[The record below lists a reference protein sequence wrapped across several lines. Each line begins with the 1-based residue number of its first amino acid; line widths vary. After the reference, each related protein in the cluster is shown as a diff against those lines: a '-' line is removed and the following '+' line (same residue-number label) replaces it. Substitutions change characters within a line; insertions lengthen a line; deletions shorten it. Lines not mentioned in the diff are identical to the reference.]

1 VNGKTIR
8 RFSFRSHANRRIVA
22 LAQFTFQAMG
32 IADRESPLDTDGL
45 TIVLRRRGKAV
56 TYDAYGRR
64 PVHAAHVLV
73 PRQV

>member
-1 VNGKTIR
+1 
-8 RFSFRSHANRRIVA
+8 
-22 LAQFTFQAMG
+22 MG
-32 IADRESPLDTDGL
+32 IADQESPLDTDGI